1 MGFILPQPPIRTSS
15 RRGNSSPPAVVSS
28 VTRSTPGG
36 EMRSASTAAGMVVGL
51 LLAAC
56 TAAAPTGPDRVVD
69 SSAPPRTAKP
79 SHDVSRCAATGRL
92 GPDGSGAGWASSGAR
107 DRRIVWRTVGRCTAF
122 YLARYG
128 DGSGLGPH
136 GYFTRGRGL
145 SIIHGQ
151 DRMHTPQGIRR
162 GSRARAV
169 THSFAH
175 LVGTDGFMTA
185 PASDDAAYFFIVRDK
200 RVAYF
205 GLSLPADPCLNT
217 WMRQL
222 RRDPA

>member
-1 MGFILPQPPIRTSS
+1 
-15 RRGNSSPPAVVSS
+15 
-28 VTRSTPGG
+28 
-36 EMRSASTAAGMVVGL
+36 MRSASTAAGMVVGL
-51 LLAAC
+51 LLAGC
-56 TAAAPTGPDRVVD
+56 TAAAPTGPDRVGVD
-69 SSAPPRTAKP
+69 SSAPPATRTAKP
-79 SHDVSRCAATGRL
+79 SHDRLALRGDGEEL
-92 GPDGSGAGWASSGAR
+92 GPDGFLELRLGMSQREALATG
-107 DRRIVWRTVGRCTAF
+107 RISLGRTVGRCTAF
-122 YLARYG
+122 YLARYD

-175 LVGTDGFMTA
+175 LVGNDSFMTA

-200 RVAYF
+200 RVAYV